1 MLFDIIWTLSDG
13 VGGTLG
19 IAANWISNAVSFSL
33 FAAACLIW
41 FIYSET
47 VQGSRLLTARYR
59 MAFVTLPAVLV
70 VVLAFTSYWTHAL
83 FYIDAQGAYRRGFV
97 YMIQPI
103 VSYCYVIYT
112 SLHAFIQSCKVESLQ
127 KKAIYQT
134 LAFFAIPA
142 LVAGVFQVF
151 YSGPCLSVGIML
163 SMLQLYIVC
172 QEQLIST
179 DPLTGLNNRN
189 RFETYMLSL
198 FSGADQADDVYLL
211 MMDADGFKLI
221 NDRYGHVEG
230 DHALQVISA
239 TLKEVC
245 SASGG
250 FIARYGGDEFVVF
263 LKDIPNT
270 TLLQKTR
277 QLSESVQQVKFWEN
291 DYRMTCSIG
300 ACFLPE
306 NTAGYSFDQLFENA
320 DWALYQAKQNGRNQ
334 YVFCDNLRRYAQAVP
349 AAPETAD
356 IDARYLHNDLIS
368 TAFELFEKNNSFE
381 TAIPLFLKIV
391 GIRLQL
397 DRITIVDTRIR
408 ERSISRQFQWTS
420 PRAEP
425 VPLNGESYTKEDF
438 LTLFHSYDEYGTTV
452 LQADNMGMYSPQGR
466 ALLMQGGAQTVV
478 YAAMYGEGEY
488 QGAIAYVVCGSK
500 RYWTPQNRRELGE
513 ITKIINAYL
522 SKHLAV
528 NAVSRGMTSAPEFDR
543 LTGLLAFSRFKEEVF
558 HKIIGGYAEGFQ
570 IFYCDF
576 ENFKYFNEKYSYA
589 TGDQLLKEFSDF
601 LIEAARHWGECFLC
615 RVVGDQ
621 FVLYLSCRDEKGPL
635 HYADT
640 LCHRF
645 EQYQAQH
652 YPEVRLRVRMGVYA
666 IEPGC
671 LSASAAIDK
680 ANFARKQV
688 HSNTRVSA
696 VQFDK
701 KLEVKQTLTGE
712 LLSGLPQALENGE
725 FKLYLQPKFSPKDL
739 SVIGA
744 EALTRW
750 IKPDGTV
757 VYPDQFI
764 PILESTG
771 RIVELDLYIFEQV
784 AQFLQRNAQ
793 AGHRLLPIAV
803 NASAVLAREDAPTQD
818 YSEILEKHNISA
830 RMLEIEL
837 TETAVVSEYDRVKR
851 LLSSFQSD
859 GMQTSLD
866 DFGAGGSLLNNMVD
880 IPVNTIKLDKLFLT
894 RCSSNARGTDFL
906 REIVHLVKRLGYNVI
921 CEGIETEE
929 QVQLLRSL
937 DCDGAQGFWF
947 SKAIPAE
954 EFERRYLCD

>member
-1 MLFDIIWTLSDG
+1 MPAR
-13 VGGTLG
+13 GTLYVG
-19 IAANWISNAVSFSL
+19 YAKDITDQKNQTQELLEQARHDSL
-33 FAAACLIW
+33 TQLYNNRTGKELIDRYLQAKDPHASCGMLVIDLDFFKNVNDCYGHLFGDKVLQEFA
-41 FIYSET
+41 
-47 VQGSRLLTARYR
+47 RLLR
-59 MAFVTLPAVLV
+59 TLFRSSDILV
-70 VVLAFTSYWTHAL
+70 
-83 FYIDAQGAYRRGFV
+83 
-97 YMIQPI
+97 
-103 VSYCYVIYT
+103 
-112 SLHAFIQSCKVESLQ
+112 
-127 KKAIYQT
+127 
-134 LAFFAIPA
+134 
-142 LVAGVFQVF
+142 
-151 YSGPCLSVGIML
+151 
-163 SMLQLYIVC
+163 
-172 QEQLIST
+172 
-179 DPLTGLNNRN
+179 
-189 RFETYMLSL
+189 RF
-198 FSGADQADDVYLL
+198 
-211 MMDADGFKLI
+211 
-221 NDRYGHVEG
+221 
-230 DHALQVISA
+230 
-239 TLKEVC
+239 
-245 SASGG
+245 
-250 FIARYGGDEFVVF
+250 GGDEFVVF

-408 ERSISRQFQWTS
+408 ERSVSRQFQWTS

-452 LQADNMGMYSPQGR
+452 LQADNMEMYSPQGR

-601 LIEAARHWGECFLC
+601 LIEAARHWGECYLC

-640 LCHRF
+640 LCRRF

-803 NASAVLAREDAPTQD
+803 NASAVLAREDAPTQE